1 MRNAFQIIF
10 LAALALVTQ
19 GTSSLPEKLIIGYA
33 NWGECDEKII
43 EAVENGVNVVI
54 WFAINLVTD
63 GKGLT
68 LLCHPYSIICFPRL
82 SSNLWWP

>member
-33 NWGECDEKII
+33 NWGECDWQMQELF
-43 EAVENGVNVVI
+43 V
-54 WFAINLVTD
+54 
-63 GKGLT
+63 
-68 LLCHPYSIICFPRL
+68 L
-82 SSNLWWP
+82 SSSARNLTRQK